1 MTTTTEQIRDLG
13 ARWVDAELA
22 ADVDTL
28 ASLVTDDFRLVGP
41 FGFVLDKEQWLDRYR
56 SGDFS
61 TAALAWRDVD
71 VREYGDCAVSIG
83 TQSQEAAYK
92 GAPSNGDYR
101 VSHVF
106 VREPGAW
113 RIAGI
118 QLSPTSFAPPPGAPT
133 RDATSAHAG
142 A

>member
-1 MTTTTEQIRDLG
+1 MTTITDQVRHLG

-22 ADVDTL
+22 ADVCTL
-28 ASLVTDDFRLVGP
+28 DALATDDFRLVGP

-61 TAALAWRDVD
+61 TTALTWREVD
-71 VREYGDCAVSIG
+71 VREYGDSAVTIG

-92 GAPSNGDYR
+92 GAPSNGEFR
-101 VSHVF
+101 ISHVF
-106 VREPGAW
+106 VRNGGEW

-118 QLSPTSFAPPPGAPT
+118 HLSPTSFAPPPGAPAA
-133 RDATSAHAG
+133 DAG